1 MECRQGE
8 YPCWAGSQCS
18 GEEIGDDDENS
29 NDDNTGVLM
38 QKMVGVVMVVR
49 ELGSKHKEELT
60 AAAAERWPRTLF
72 LVTISTGEVI
82 TTDICRYL
90 GPDALTKPGSYKV

>member
-1 MECRQGE
+1 MMIIL
-8 YPCWAGSQCS
+8 A
-18 GEEIGDDDENS
+18 
-29 NDDNTGVLM
+29 VLM
-38 QKMVGVVMVVR
+38 QKMVGVVMVMVVR